1 MFKKFRYLYAVLI
14 GVIIAML
21 IVFIPLPYYI
31 TKPGMAEKLEPY
43 VKVEG
48 GNKEKGDFMLV
59 TVSMGQANVVNFL
72 SAKFNKYD
80 EIFKKEAILR
90 KGESD
95 EEYQFRQ
102 VYAMKESQDA
112 AVYNAYKRA
121 NAPVTF
127 ENQGMLVVGIA
138 DNMPAAEKLKLGD
151 CILAVDGQSLQ
162 TSEQFIEYMKTKK
175 QNDEVSIKYVRENK
189 EKEDKFVLKPIPGD
203 KSRAGIGVS
212 MITDKKLTVSPNVK
226 IDAHKI
232 GGPSAGLMFT
242 LEIYNQLVKED
253 ITKGYEI
260 AGTGTINEKGEVGP
274 IGGISQKVVAA
285 HNAGAELFFAPNEN
299 GKESSNYKEA
309 VKTAK
314 DINTKMKIIPV
325 DTLDDALMYLDKMSE
340 KK

>member
-1 MFKKFRYLYAVLI
+1 MFKKFRYLYALLI
-14 GVIIAML
+14 GVIVAML
-21 IVFIPLPYYI
+21 IVFVPLPYYI

-43 VKVEG
+43 VQVEG

-59 TVSMGQANVVNFL
+59 TVSMGRANVVNFL
-72 SAKFNKYD
+72 SAKFNKYE
-80 EIFKKEAILR
+80 EILKKEEILQ

-95 EEYQFRQ
+95 EEYQLRQ

-112 AVYNAYKRA
+112 AIYNAYKRA
-121 NAPVTF
+121 NYPVKF
-127 ENQGMLVVGIA
+127 ENQGVLVAGIA
-138 DNMPAAEKLKLGD
+138 DGMPAAEKLKLGD
-151 CILAVDGQSLQ
+151 RIVAVDGQPFQ
-162 TSEQFIEYMKTKK
+162 TAEEFIAYMKTKK
-175 QNDEVSIKYVRENK
+175 QNDEVTIKYVHEKN
-189 EKEDKFVLKPIPGD
+189 EKEDKFVLKPIPQD

-212 MITDKKLTVSPNVK
+212 IITDKKLTVSPNVK

-253 ITKGYEI
+253 ITKGHEI
-260 AGTGTINEKGEVGP
+260 AGTGTINEKGEIGP

-285 HNAGAELFFAPNEN
+285 HNAGAEVFFAPNEKGAKN
-299 GKESSNYKEA
+299 SNYKEA

-325 DTLDDALMYLDKMSE
+325 DTLDDALAYLDKMSE

>member
-1 MFKKFRYLYAVLI
+1 MFKKFRYLYALLI

-31 TKPGMAEKLEPY
+31 TKPGLAEKLEPY

-59 TVSMGQANVVNFL
+59 TVSMGRANVVNYL
-72 SAKFNKYD
+72 SAKFNKYE
-80 EIFKKEAILR
+80 EIFKKEEILR

-112 AVYNAYKRA
+112 AIYNAYKRA
-121 NAPVTF
+121 NASVTF
-127 ENQGMLVVGIA
+127 ENQGVLVVGVA
-138 DNMPAAEKLKLGD
+138 DDMPAAEKLKLGD
-151 CILAVDGQSLQ
+151 RILAVDGQSLQ
-162 TSEQFIEYMKTKK
+162 TAEQFIAYMKTKK
-175 QNDEVSIKYVRENK
+175 QNDEVSVKYVRENK
-189 EKEDKFVLKPIPGD
+189 EKEDKLVLKPIPED

-212 MITDKKLTVSPNVK
+212 IITDKKLTVNPNVK

-253 ITKGYEI
+253 ITKGHEI

-285 HNAGAELFFAPNEN
+285 HNAGAEVFFAPNEN
-299 GKESSNYKEA
+299 GKENSNYKEA

-314 DINTKMKIIPV
+314 DIKTKMKIIPV
-325 DTLDDALMYLDKMSE
+325 DTLDDALTYLDKMSV

>member
-1 MFKKFRYLYAVLI
+1 MFKKFRYLYALLI

-21 IVFIPLPYYI
+21 IVFVPLPYYI

-59 TVSMGQANVVNFL
+59 TISMGRANVVNYL
-72 SAKFNKYD
+72 SAKFNKY
-80 EIFKKEAILR
+80 EEVFKKEEILR

-112 AVYNAYKRA
+112 AIYNAYKRA
-121 NAPVTF
+121 NASVTF
-127 ENQGMLVVGIA
+127 ENEGVLVVGVA
-138 DNMPAAEKLKLGD
+138 DDMPAAEKLKLGD
-151 CILAVDGQSLQ
+151 RILAVDGQSLQ
-162 TSEQFIEYMKTKK
+162 TAEQFIAYMKTKK
-175 QNDEVSIKYVRENK
+175 QNDEVSVKYVRKNK
-189 EKEDKFVLKPIPGD
+189 EKEDKLVLKPIPED

-212 MITDKKLTVSPNVK
+212 IITDKKLTVNPNVK

-253 ITKGYEI
+253 ITKGHEI

-274 IGGISQKVVAA
+274 IGGVSQKVVAA
-285 HNAGAELFFAPNEN
+285 HNAGAEVFFAPNEN
-299 GKESSNYKEA
+299 GKENSNYKEA

-314 DINTKMKIIPV
+314 DIKTKMKIIPV
-325 DTLDDALMYLDKMSE
+325 DTLDDALTYLDKMSE

>member
-1 MFKKFRYLYAVLI
+1 MFKKFRYLYALLI

-21 IVFIPLPYYI
+21 IVFVPLPYYI
-31 TKPGMAEKLEPY
+31 TKPGLAEKLEPY

-59 TVSMGQANVVNFL
+59 TVSMGRANVVNYL
-72 SAKFNKYD
+72 SAKFNKYE
-80 EIFKKEAILR
+80 EIFKKEEILR

-112 AVYNAYKRA
+112 AIYNAYKRA
-121 NAPVTF
+121 NASVTF
-127 ENQGMLVVGIA
+127 ENQAVLVVGVA
-138 DNMPAAEKLKLGD
+138 DDMPAAEKLKLGD
-151 CILAVDGQSLQ
+151 RILAVDGQSLQ
-162 TSEQFIEYMKTKK
+162 TAEQFIAYMKTKK
-175 QNDEVSIKYVRENK
+175 QNDEVSVKYVRENK
-189 EKEDKFVLKPIPGD
+189 EKEDKLVLKPIPED

-212 MITDKKLTVSPNVK
+212 IITDKKLTVNPNVK

-253 ITKGYEI
+253 ITKGHEI

-285 HNAGAELFFAPNEN
+285 HNAGAEVFFAPNEN
-299 GKESSNYKEA
+299 GKEHSNYKEA
-309 VKTAK
+309 LKTAK

-325 DTLDDALMYLDKMSE
+325 DTLDDALAYLDKMSE

>member
-1 MFKKFRYLYAVLI
+1 MFKKFRYLYALLI

-21 IVFIPLPYYI
+21 IVFVPLPYYI

-59 TVSMGQANVVNFL
+59 TVSMGRANVVNFL
-72 SAKFNKYD
+72 SAKFNKYE
-80 EIFKKEAILR
+80 EIFKKEEILR

-112 AVYNAYKRA
+112 AIYNAYKRA

-127 ENQGMLVVGIA
+127 ENQGVLVVGIA
-138 DNMPAAEKLKLGD
+138 NDMPAAEKLKLGD
-151 CILAVDGQSLQ
+151 RILAVDGQSLQ
-162 TSEQFIEYMKTKK
+162 TAEQFIAYMKTKK
-175 QNDEVSIKYVRENK
+175 QNDKVSVKYVHENK
-189 EKEDKFVLKPIPGD
+189 EKEEKFVLKPIPED

-212 MITDKKLTVSPNVK
+212 IITDKKLTVSPNVK

-253 ITKGYEI
+253 ITKGHEI

-285 HNAGAELFFAPNEN
+285 HNAGAEVFFAPNEN
-299 GKESSNYKEA
+299 GKENSNYKEA

-325 DTLDDALMYLDKMSE
+325 DTIDDALTYLNKMSE

>member
-1 MFKKFRYLYAVLI
+1 MFKKFRYLYALLI
-14 GVIIAML
+14 GVIIAVL
-21 IVFIPLPYYI
+21 IVFVPLPYYI

-59 TVSMGQANVVNFL
+59 TVSMGRANVVNYL
-72 SAKFNKYD
+72 SAKFNKY
-80 EIFKKEAILR
+80 EEVFKKEEILR

-112 AVYNAYKRA
+112 AIYNAYKRA
-121 NAPVTF
+121 NASVTF
-127 ENQGMLVVGIA
+127 ENEGVLVVGVA
-138 DNMPAAEKLKLGD
+138 DDMPAAEKLKLGD
-151 CILAVDGQSLQ
+151 RILAVDGQSLQ
-162 TSEQFIEYMKTKK
+162 TAEQFIAYMKTKK
-175 QNDEVSIKYVRENK
+175 QNDEVSVKYVRENK
-189 EKEDKFVLKPIPGD
+189 EKEDKLVLKPIPED

-212 MITDKKLTVSPNVK
+212 IITDKELTVNPNVK

-253 ITKGYEI
+253 ITKGHEI

-285 HNAGAELFFAPNEN
+285 HNAGAEVFFAPNEN
-299 GKESSNYKEA
+299 GKENSNYKEA

-314 DINTKMKIIPV
+314 DIKTKMKIIPV
-325 DTLDDALMYLDKMSE
+325 DTLDDALTYLDKMSE

>member
-1 MFKKFRYLYAVLI
+1 MFKKFRYLYALLI

-21 IVFIPLPYYI
+21 IVFVPLPYYI

-59 TVSMGQANVVNFL
+59 TVSMGRANVVNYL
-72 SAKFNKYD
+72 SAKFNKYN
-80 EIFKKEAILR
+80 EIFKKEEILR

-112 AVYNAYKRA
+112 AIYNAYKKA
-121 NAPVTF
+121 NASVTF
-127 ENQGMLVVGIA
+127 ENQGVLVVGIA
-138 DNMPAAEKLKLGD
+138 NDMPAAGKLKLGD
-151 CILAVDGQSLQ
+151 RILAVDGQSLQ
-162 TSEQFIEYMKTKK
+162 TAEQFIAYMKTKK
-175 QNDEVSIKYVRENK
+175 QNDEVSVKYVRENK
-189 EKEDKFVLKPIPGD
+189 EQEDKFVLKPIPED
-203 KSRAGIGVS
+203 KNRAGMGVS
-212 MITDKKLTVSPNVK
+212 IISDKKLTVSPNVK

-253 ITKGYEI
+253 TTKGHEI

-274 IGGISQKVVAA
+274 IGGISLKVVAA
-285 HNAGAELFFAPNEN
+285 HNAGAEVFFAPNEN
-299 GKESSNYKEA
+299 GKENSNYKEA

>member
-1 MFKKFRYLYAVLI
+1 MFKKFRYLYALLI
-14 GVIIAML
+14 GVIVAML
-21 IVFIPLPYYI
+21 IVFVPLPYYI

-43 VKVEG
+43 VQVEG

-72 SAKFNKYD
+72 SAKFNKYE
-80 EIFKKEAILR
+80 EIFKKEEILQ

-95 EEYQFRQ
+95 EEYQLRQ

-112 AVYNAYKRA
+112 AIYNAYKRA
-121 NAPVTF
+121 NYPVTF
-127 ENQGMLVVGIA
+127 ENQGVLVAGIA
-138 DNMPAAEKLKLGD
+138 DGMPAAEKLKLGD
-151 CILAVDGQSLQ
+151 RIVAVDGQPFQ
-162 TSEQFIEYMKTKK
+162 TAEEFIAYMKTKK
-175 QNDEVSIKYVRENK
+175 QNDEVTIKYVHEKN
-189 EKEDKFVLKPIPGD
+189 EKEDKFVLQPIPQD

-212 MITDKKLTVSPNVK
+212 IITDKKLTVSPNVK

-253 ITKGYEI
+253 ITKGHEI
-260 AGTGTINEKGEVGP
+260 AGTGTINEKGEIGP

-285 HNAGAELFFAPNEN
+285 HNAGAEVFFAPNEKGAKN
-299 GKESSNYKEA
+299 SNYKEA
-309 VKTAK
+309 VKAAK

-325 DTLDDALMYLDKMSE
+325 DTLDDALAYLDKMSE

>member
-1 MFKKFRYLYAVLI
+1 MFKKFRYLYALLI

-21 IVFIPLPYYI
+21 IVFVPLPYYI

-59 TVSMGQANVVNFL
+59 TVSMGRANVVNYL
-72 SAKFNKYD
+72 SAKFNKYE
-80 EIFKKEAILR
+80 EIFKKEEILR

-112 AVYNAYKRA
+112 AIYNAYKRA
-121 NAPVTF
+121 NASVTF
-127 ENQGMLVVGIA
+127 ENQGVLVVGVA
-138 DNMPAAEKLKLGD
+138 DDMPAAEKLKLGD
-151 CILAVDGQSLQ
+151 RILAVDGQSLQ
-162 TSEQFIEYMKTKK
+162 TAEQFIAYMKTKK
-175 QNDEVSIKYVRENK
+175 QNDEVSVKYVRENK
-189 EKEDKFVLKPIPGD
+189 EKEDKFALKPIPED

-212 MITDKKLTVSPNVK
+212 IITDKKLTVSPDVK

-253 ITKGYEI
+253 ITKGHEI

-285 HNAGAELFFAPNEN
+285 HNAGAEVFFAPNEN
-299 GKESSNYKEA
+299 GKENSNYKEA
-309 VKTAK
+309 LKTAK

-325 DTLDDALMYLDKMSE
+325 DTLDDALAYLDKMAE

>member
-1 MFKKFRYLYAVLI
+1 
-14 GVIIAML
+14 ML
-21 IVFIPLPYYI
+21 IVFVPLPYYI

-59 TVSMGQANVVNFL
+59 TVSMGRANVVNFL
-72 SAKFNKYD
+72 SAKFNKYE
-80 EIFKKEAILR
+80 EIFKKEEILR

-112 AVYNAYKRA
+112 AIYNAYKRA

-127 ENQGMLVVGIA
+127 ENQGVLVVGIA
-138 DNMPAAEKLKLGD
+138 NDMPAAEKLKLGD
-151 CILAVDGQSLQ
+151 RILAVDGQSLQ
-162 TSEQFIEYMKTKK
+162 TAEQFIAYMKTKK
-175 QNDEVSIKYVRENK
+175 QNDKVSVKYVHENK
-189 EKEDKFVLKPIPGD
+189 EKEEKFVLKPIPED

-212 MITDKKLTVSPNVK
+212 IITDKKLTVSPNVK

-253 ITKGYEI
+253 ITKGHEI

-285 HNAGAELFFAPNEN
+285 HNAGAEVFFAPNEN
-299 GKESSNYKEA
+299 GKENSNYKEA

-325 DTLDDALMYLDKMSE
+325 DTIDDALTYLNKMSE

>member
-21 IVFIPLPYYI
+21 IVFVPLPYYI
-31 TKPGMAEKLEPY
+31 TKPGLAEKLEPY

-59 TVSMGQANVVNFL
+59 TVSMGRANVVNYL

-80 EIFKKEAILR
+80 EIFKKEEILR

-112 AVYNAYKRA
+112 AIYNAYKRA
-121 NAPVTF
+121 NAHVTF
-127 ENQGMLVVGIA
+127 ENQGVLVVGFA

-151 CILAVDGQSLQ
+151 RILAVDGQSLQ

-175 QNDEVSIKYVRENK
+175 HNEEVSIKYVRENK

-212 MITDKKLTVSPNVK
+212 IITDKKLTVSPNVK

-253 ITKGYEI
+253 ITKGHEI

-285 HNAGAELFFAPNEN
+285 HNAGAEVFFAPNEN
-299 GKESSNYKEA
+299 GKENSNYKEA

-325 DTLDDALMYLDKMSE
+325 NTLDDALMYLGKMSE

>member
-1 MFKKFRYLYAVLI
+1 MFKKFRYLYALLI
-14 GVIIAML
+14 GVIVAML
-21 IVFIPLPYYI
+21 IVFVPLPYYI

-43 VKVEG
+43 VQVEG

-59 TVSMGQANVVNFL
+59 TVSMGRANVVNFL
-72 SAKFNKYD
+72 SAKFNKYE
-80 EIFKKEAILR
+80 EILKKEEILQ

-95 EEYQFRQ
+95 EEYQLRQ

-112 AVYNAYKRA
+112 AIYNAYKQA
-121 NAPVTF
+121 NYPVTF
-127 ENQGMLVVGIA
+127 ENQGVLVAGIA
-138 DNMPAAEKLKLGD
+138 DGMPAAEKLKLGD
-151 CILAVDGQSLQ
+151 RIVAVDGQPFQ
-162 TSEQFIEYMKTKK
+162 TAEEFIAYMKTKK
-175 QNDEVSIKYVRENK
+175 QNDEVTIKYVHEKN
-189 EKEDKFVLKPIPGD
+189 EKEDKFVLKPIPQD

-212 MITDKKLTVSPNVK
+212 IITDKKLTVSPNVK

-253 ITKGYEI
+253 ITKGHEI
-260 AGTGTINEKGEVGP
+260 AGTGTINEKGEIGP

-285 HNAGAELFFAPNEN
+285 HNAGAEIFFAPNEKGAKN
-299 GKESSNYKEA
+299 SNYKEA

-325 DTLDDALMYLDKMSE
+325 DTLDDALAYLDKMSE

>member
-1 MFKKFRYLYAVLI
+1 MFKKFRYLYALLI

-21 IVFIPLPYYI
+21 IVFVPLPYYI

-59 TVSMGQANVVNFL
+59 TVSMGRANVVNYL
-72 SAKFNKYD
+72 SAKFNKYE
-80 EIFKKEAILR
+80 EIFKKEEILR

-112 AVYNAYKRA
+112 AIYNAYKRA
-121 NAPVTF
+121 NASVTF
-127 ENQGMLVVGIA
+127 ENQGVLVVGVA
-138 DNMPAAEKLKLGD
+138 DDMPAAEKLKLGD
-151 CILAVDGQSLQ
+151 HILAVDGQSLQ
-162 TSEQFIEYMKTKK
+162 TAEQFIAYMKTKK
-175 QNDEVSIKYVRENK
+175 QNDEVSVKYVRENK
-189 EKEDKFVLKPIPGD
+189 EKEDKFALKPIPED

-212 MITDKKLTVSPNVK
+212 IITDKKLTVSPDVK

-253 ITKGYEI
+253 ITKGHEI

-285 HNAGAELFFAPNEN
+285 HNAGAEVFFAPNEN
-299 GKESSNYKEA
+299 GKENSNYKEA
-309 VKTAK
+309 LKTAK

-325 DTLDDALMYLDKMSE
+325 DTLDDALAYLDKMSE

>member
-1 MFKKFRYLYAVLI
+1 MFKKFRYLYALLI
-14 GVIIAML
+14 GVMIAML
-21 IVFIPLPYYI
+21 IVFVPLPYYI

-59 TVSMGQANVVNFL
+59 TVSMGRANVVNYL
-72 SAKFNKYD
+72 SAKFNKYE
-80 EIFKKEAILR
+80 EIFKKDEILR

-112 AVYNAYKRA
+112 AIYNAYRRA
-121 NAPVTF
+121 NASVTF
-127 ENQGMLVVGIA
+127 ENQGVLVVGIA
-138 DNMPAAEKLKLGD
+138 NDMPAAEKLKLGD
-151 CILAVDGQSLQ
+151 RILAVDGQSLQ
-162 TSEQFIEYMKTKK
+162 TGEQFIAYMKTKK
-175 QNDEVSIKYVRENK
+175 QNDEVSVKYVRENT
-189 EKEDKFVLKPIPGD
+189 EKEDKFVLKPIPED

-212 MITDKKLTVSPNVK
+212 IITDKKLTVSPNVK

-253 ITKGYEI
+253 ITKGHEI

-285 HNAGAELFFAPNEN
+285 HNAGAEIFFAPNEN
-299 GKESSNYKEA
+299 GKEKSNYKDA

>member
-1 MFKKFRYLYAVLI
+1 MFKKFRYLYALLI

-21 IVFIPLPYYI
+21 IVFVPLPYYI

-59 TVSMGQANVVNFL
+59 TVSMGRANVVNYL
-72 SAKFNKYD
+72 SAKFNKYE
-80 EIFKKEAILR
+80 EIFKKEEILR

-112 AVYNAYKRA
+112 AIYNAYKRA
-121 NAPVTF
+121 NASVTF
-127 ENQGMLVVGIA
+127 ENQGVLVVGVA
-138 DNMPAAEKLKLGD
+138 DDMPAAEKLKLGD
-151 CILAVDGQSLQ
+151 HILAVDGQSLQ
-162 TSEQFIEYMKTKK
+162 TAEQFIAYMKTKK
-175 QNDEVSIKYVRENK
+175 QNDEVSVKYVRENK
-189 EKEDKFVLKPIPGD
+189 EKEDKFALKPIPED

-212 MITDKKLTVSPNVK
+212 IITDKKLTVSPDVK

-253 ITKGYEI
+253 ITKGHEI

-285 HNAGAELFFAPNEN
+285 HNAGAEVFFAPNEN
-299 GKESSNYKEA
+299 GKENSNYKEA
-309 VKTAK
+309 LRTAK

-325 DTLDDALMYLDKMSE
+325 DTLDDALAYLDKMSE

>member
-1 MFKKFRYLYAVLI
+1 MFKKFRYLYALLI

-21 IVFIPLPYYI
+21 IVFVPLPYYI

-59 TVSMGQANVVNFL
+59 TVSMGRANVVNFL
-72 SAKFNKYD
+72 SAKFNKYE
-80 EIFKKEAILR
+80 EIFKKEEILR

-112 AVYNAYKRA
+112 AIYNAYKRA

-127 ENQGMLVVGIA
+127 ENQGVLVVGIA
-138 DNMPAAEKLKLGD
+138 NDMPAAEKLKLGD
-151 CILAVDGQSLQ
+151 RILAVDGQSLQ
-162 TSEQFIEYMKTKK
+162 TAEQFIAYMKTKK
-175 QNDEVSIKYVRENK
+175 QNDEVSVKYVHENK
-189 EKEDKFVLKPIPGD
+189 EKEDKFVLKPIPED

-212 MITDKKLTVSPNVK
+212 IITDKKLTVSPNVK

-253 ITKGYEI
+253 ITKGHEI

-285 HNAGAELFFAPNEN
+285 HNAGAEVFFAPNEN
-299 GKESSNYKEA
+299 GKENSNYKEA

-325 DTLDDALMYLDKMSE
+325 DTLDDALTYLDKMSE

>member
-1 MFKKFRYLYAVLI
+1 MFKKFRYLYALLI

-21 IVFIPLPYYI
+21 IVFVPLPYYI

-59 TVSMGQANVVNFL
+59 TVSMGRANVVNYL
-72 SAKFNKYD
+72 SAKFNKYE
-80 EIFKKEAILR
+80 EIFKKEEILR

-112 AVYNAYKRA
+112 AIYNAYKRA
-121 NAPVTF
+121 NASVTF
-127 ENQGMLVVGIA
+127 ENQGVLVVGVA
-138 DNMPAAEKLKLGD
+138 DDMPAAEKLKLGD
-151 CILAVDGQSLQ
+151 RILAVDGQSLQ
-162 TSEQFIEYMKTKK
+162 TAEQFIAYMKTKK
-175 QNDEVSIKYVRENK
+175 QNDEVSVKYVRENK
-189 EKEDKFVLKPIPGD
+189 EKEDKFALKPIPED

-212 MITDKKLTVSPNVK
+212 IITDKKLTVSPDVK

-253 ITKGYEI
+253 ITKGHEI

-285 HNAGAELFFAPNEN
+285 HNAGAEVFFAPNEN
-299 GKESSNYKEA
+299 GKENSNYKEA
-309 VKTAK
+309 LKTAK

-325 DTLDDALMYLDKMSE
+325 DTLDDALAYLDKMSE

>member
-1 MFKKFRYLYAVLI
+1 MFKKFRYLYALLI
-14 GVIIAML
+14 GVIVAML
-21 IVFIPLPYYI
+21 VVFVPLPYYI

-43 VKVEG
+43 VQVEG

-59 TVSMGQANVVNFL
+59 TVSMGRANVVNFL
-72 SAKFNKYD
+72 SAKFNKYA
-80 EIFKKEAILR
+80 EILKTEEILQ

-102 VYAMKESQDA
+102 VYAMKDSQDA
-112 AVYNAYKRA
+112 AIYNAYKRA
-121 NAPVTF
+121 NSPVSF
-127 ENQGMLVVGIA
+127 ENQGVIVAGIA
-138 DNMPAAEKLKLGD
+138 DGMPAAEKLKLGD
-151 CILAVDGQSLQ
+151 RIVAVDGQPFQ
-162 TSEQFIEYMKTKK
+162 TAEQFIAYMKTKK
-175 QNDEVSIKYVRENK
+175 QNDEVNIKYVRDK
-189 EKEDKFVLKPIPGD
+189 DEKEDKFVLKPIPED

-212 MITDKKLTVSPNVK
+212 IITDKKLTVSPNVK

-253 ITKGYEI
+253 ITKGHEI
-260 AGTGTINEKGEVGP
+260 AGTGTINEKGEIGP

-285 HNAGAELFFAPNEN
+285 NNAGAEVFFAPNEKGAKN
-299 GKESSNYKEA
+299 SNYKEA

-325 DTLDDALMYLDKMSE
+325 DTLDDALAYLDKMSE